1 MNKLKW
7 SLVLVFGIFLF
18 LIVRYNKSGDLNYKL
33 EKDVKEM
40 KNEKDSLFTMADSVA
55 MQIEVQKKIKQSQI
69 EELQSLLLQKEKN
82 INLQKENLEKINK
95 EKESLVKEKEN
106 VVHDKVMAVG
116 YDIRGMEEEL
126 KRNRQIMEQMS
137 YYNSILIN
145 ELDSIKLQYDS
156 LLVKYNQ
163 LIQK

>member
-7 SLVLVFGIFLF
+7 SLVLIFGIFLL

-69 EELQSLLLQKEKN
+69 EELQSLLLQKERN

>member
-7 SLVLVFGIFLF
+7 SLVLIFGIFLF

-33 EKDVKEM
+33 EKDVREM

-69 EELQSLLLQKEKN
+69 EELQSLLLQKERN

-106 VVHDKVMAVG
+106 VAHDKVMAVG